1 MEAAYESQE
10 ERINRKIVVKKE
22 HFSSS
27 MGIFVDTY
35 KGNLTDIVRRFNQK
49 SQLDGSIDPSSGLP
63 VEQSLNEKLTLI
75 GERD

>member
-35 KGNLTDIVRRFNQK
+35 KGNLTDIVRRFN
-49 SQLDGSIDPSSGLP
+49 
-63 VEQSLNEKLTLI
+63 
-75 GERD
+75 